1 MTFLPFFDK
10 FPYPMPIIAEMVDI
24 KAAPEKVFDL
34 IARPEDFPKYSRLVK
49 KVTATGSAIYH
60 WIINIYGIELEWDAK
75 VVEMV
80 RPKRFAWKS
89 IKGIQNSGSYRLK
102 PIEGGTRV
110 AFSMEYHLP
119 NVILEKLA
127 EIFAEGFMQEM
138 ASEILENV
146 KKELE
151 KS

>member
-1 MTFLPFFDK
+1 
-10 FPYPMPIIAEMVDI
+10 MPIITEVVDI

-34 IARPEDFPKYSRLVK
+34 IARPEGFPKYSRLVK

-60 WIINIYGIELEWDAK
+60 WIIDIFGIELEWDAK

-89 IKGIQNSGSYRLK
+89 IKGIQNAGSYRLK

-119 NVILEKLA
+119 NAILEKLA
-127 EIFAEGFMQEM
+127 HLIAGSFMERI
-138 ASEILENV
+138 ASELMENV

-151 KS
+151 NS

>member
-1 MTFLPFFDK
+1 
-10 FPYPMPIIAEMVDI
+10 MPIITEVVYI

-49 KVTATGSAIYH
+49 KVTATESAIYH
-60 WIINIYGIELEWDAK
+60 WLVNIYGIELEWDAK

-89 IKGIQNSGSYRLK
+89 IKGIQNAGSYRLE

-119 NVILEKLA
+119 SAIMERLVEVIA
-127 EIFAEGFMQEM
+127 GGFMEKM
-138 ASEILENV
+138 AFELLENV